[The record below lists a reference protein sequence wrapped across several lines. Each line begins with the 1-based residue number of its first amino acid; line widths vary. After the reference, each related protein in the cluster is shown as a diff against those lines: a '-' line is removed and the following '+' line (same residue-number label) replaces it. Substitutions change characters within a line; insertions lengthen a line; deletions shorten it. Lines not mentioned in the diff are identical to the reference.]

1 MTGLEPGKR
10 TTPPPVLTETSPFS
24 SLDLPGTVAS
34 GISDAGFVAMTPVQ
48 AKALPPALAGK
59 DVCAQAQTGTGKTA
73 AFLIALFTGILREE
87 NSPGRTKPR
96 ALVLAPTRELA
107 LQIFREGEL
116 MGKRTGIRMAAVYGG
131 EGFHHQ
137 ENKLRAGT
145 DIVIGTPGRLLDFM
159 NRKILDVGSITCL
172 VIDEADRMLDLG
184 FWDELRS
191 IFRRLPPA
199 TKRQTLLF
207 SATLD
212 RRTRSIA
219 REFMNRP
226 VDIEIEPE
234 RVAADGIDQTVYHVD
249 RDSKFPLLLGILQ
262 GEEIPKGLIFT
273 NMKITAAWLVR
284 KLMENGFPHVGL
296 LTGDLRQQ
304 HRNRV
309 LEDFKKGKLPLLVA
323 SDVASRGL
331 HIDDVTHIINYD
343 VPQDPEDYV
352 HRIGRTARA
361 GKRGKAFTLAC
372 DQYVYTLPAIEE
384 LLGSKIPGKVPFEED
399 FGKDRTPEFTIRK
412 MAAREREEKRKKAAA
427 HAHSK
432 PGTGV
437 SPRSGRPAR
446 GPRTRRVQ
454 RTGG

>member
-1 MTGLEPGKR
+1 MTGLEQGKR
-10 TTPPPVLTETSPFS
+10 TTPPSVLTETYPFS
-24 SLDLPGTVAS
+24 SLDLPGTVSS

-48 AKALPPALAGK
+48 TKALPPALAGK

-73 AFLIALFTGILREE
+73 AFLISLFTSILREE
-87 NSPGRTKPR
+87 ASPGRTRPQ

-116 MGKRTGIRMAAVYGG
+116 LGKTTGIRMAAVYGG
-131 EGFHHQ
+131 EGFHQQ
-137 ENKLRAGT
+137 EKKLRAGT

-159 NRKILDVGSITCL
+159 NRRILDVGSIACL

-184 FWDELRS
+184 FWDELRN
-191 IFRRLPPA
+191 IFRRLPPP

-219 REFMNRP
+219 REFMNHP

-234 RVAADGIDQTVYHVD
+234 RVAAEGIDQTVYHVD

-284 KLMENGFPHVGL
+284 KLMEHGFTHVGL

-304 HRNRV
+304 HRNKV
-309 LEDFKKGKLPLLVA
+309 LEDFKKGKMPLLVA

-372 DQYVYTLPAIEE
+372 DQYVYTLPAIEG
-384 LLGSKIPGKVPFEED
+384 LLGSKIPSRIPFDED
-399 FGKDRTPEFTIRK
+399 LGVDRTPDFTIRK
-412 MAAREREEKRKKAAA
+412 MAALEREEKRKKAAA
-427 HAHSK
+427 HSHGQPR
-432 PGTGV
+432 PGSGTRAKGQG
-437 SPRSGRPAR
+437 RSAGERRPKK
-446 GPRTRRVQ
+446 TRR
-454 RTGG
+454 